1 MPRSPRS
8 GGRRRSERR
17 CTTRSDLW
25 SPWMSDDVTYEPG
38 FGRAQEHSG
47 DLKETIAELTET
59 IRDISRRT
67 AALDARIDSLPGPM
81 EIASAVESEVEH
93 SVRDA
98 RDVID
103 ARVGSLG
110 GELES
115 LSRRL
120 AEVSEALVP
129 LEGLRTEIATV
140 ADESAAFRDIRVTLQ
155 TALEQLAGGKAPTLV
170 TSAPEPVAADGDAR
184 LDNFRTLLE
193 DTPAQIRTDF
203 EGLVRREQ
211 DG

>member
-1 MPRSPRS
+1 
-8 GGRRRSERR
+8 
-17 CTTRSDLW
+17 
-25 SPWMSDDVTYEPG
+25 MSDDLTYQPG
-38 FGRAQEHSG
+38 FEQPKSDDERLRETVGELA
-47 DLKETIAELTET
+47 DLV
-59 IRDISRRT
+59 RDAARRT

-81 EIASAVESEVEH
+81 EIASAVESEVER
-93 SVRDA
+93 SVREA

-155 TALEQLAGGKAPTLV
+155 TALEQLSGGQLPTVAGDTIGAEV
-170 TSAPEPVAADGDAR
+170 DAR
-184 LDNFRTLLE
+184 PDQFRTLVEETTTAIRSDLE
-193 DTPAQIRTDF
+193 
-203 EGLVRREQ
+203 
-211 DG
+211 